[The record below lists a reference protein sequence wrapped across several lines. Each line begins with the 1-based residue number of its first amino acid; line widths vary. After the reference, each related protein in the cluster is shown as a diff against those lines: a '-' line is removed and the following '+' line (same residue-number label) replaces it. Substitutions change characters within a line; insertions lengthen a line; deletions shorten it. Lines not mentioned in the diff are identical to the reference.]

1 MGNPLPNVADSITI
15 QISNNPGAG
24 TLSGTTTV
32 VAASGVATFA
42 NLSIDR
48 RGEGYRL
55 TASAAGYAP
64 AVSGQFN
71 VSCTCWSRRAPMP
84 TARDGLA
91 IAVVNGV
98 LYAVGGVNDGWP
110 TATVEAYDPAA
121 DR

>member
-1 MGNPLPNVADSITI
+1 VNGVLYAIGGDNDGTVAAYDAVADSWTT
-15 QISNNPGAG
+15 GA
-24 TLSGTTTV
+24 T
-32 VAASGVATFA
+32 
-42 NLSIDR
+42 
-48 RGEGYRL
+48 
-55 TASAAGYAP
+55 
-64 AVSGQFN
+64 
-71 VSCTCWSRRAPMP
+71 MP